1 MSPSMPM
8 DIAKRSLKMVVDKA
22 IDEIQWG
29 NLVRKS
35 IRTYAHFD
43 AKTDLRNPRTADY
56 VKAPDKVKK
65 HGFYPF
71 IHYRLEYHRYSSSGE
86 KNSKIRDVCYAA
98 HIDRCIYQYYSYLLN
113 EAYLERIKADSIFD
127 VPIAYRTDLH
137 KNNIH
142 FAKRAFDFIRVN
154 APCSILIGD
163 FKSFFDK
170 LDHGYLKKQWCSLL
184 GVDNLPDDHY
194 AVYKSITK
202 YSMCERKDLLRLNG
216 LKDTPA
222 GVKELNKKKR
232 VFSVDEYH
240 SFRKAISY
248 DQNNTPQKFI
258 VLNQHT
264 DKQGHMCGIPQGSP
278 ISASLANIY
287 MLEID
292 KYISERVGLLGG
304 LYMRYCDDFIIV
316 IPGQDNI
323 GFNNTIL
330 ESFVDY
336 LNKQPGVIL
345 EPQKT
350 QYFYYCDS
358 KITGYHA
365 MAEHN
370 LSKSILSFLGFSYDG
385 SSVVLRSKTIF
396 KYFTRMYK
404 KARTIT
410 KRNGVS
416 PRGNKISCKRLY
428 RLYSFRGTI
437 DGIHSD
443 INESLGEHRKCG
455 NFISYVMRAKEIMG
469 SNFNEKIL
477 PRHMSKI
484 RKALKK

>member
-1 MSPSMPM
+1 MVMS
-8 DIAKRSLKMVVDKA
+8 KT
-22 IDEIQWG
+22 IDEKQWKD
-29 NLVRKS
+29 LIRKS
-35 IRTYAHFD
+35 KRFYAHFD
-43 AKTDLRNPRTADY
+43 ARTDLRRSRTADY
-56 VKAPDKVKK
+56 VKDPGKVKK

-71 IHYRLEYHRYSSSGE
+71 IHYKLEYHRYSTSDK
-86 KNSKIRDVCYAA
+86 KNSKVRDVCYAA

-113 EAYLERIKADSIFD
+113 KAYLERIKSDGIYD

-137 KNNIH
+137 MNNIH
-142 FAKRAFDFIRVN
+142 FAKRAFDFIRIN
-154 APCSILIGD
+154 SPCSILIGD

-170 LDHGYLKKQWCSLL
+170 LDHGYLKKQWCSLI

-202 YSMCERKDLLRLNG
+202 YSICERKDLLRLNG
-216 LKDTPA
+216 LKDTPT

-240 SFRKAISY
+240 GFRKAISY

-292 KYISERVGLLGG
+292 KYISGCVRSRDG

-316 IPGQDNI
+316 IPDKDKI
-323 GFNNTIL
+323 GFEDTFF
-330 ESFVDY
+330 ESIVDY
-336 LNKQPGVIL
+336 LNKQPGIVL
-345 EPQKT
+345 ETQKT
-350 QYFYYCDS
+350 QRFYCCDS
-358 KITGYHA
+358 KLVNYCTIS
-365 MAEHN
+365 EHN
-370 LSKSILSFLGFSYDG
+370 SSNRLLNFLGFSYDG
-385 SSVVLRSKTIF
+385 DSVVLRSKTIF
-396 KYFTRMYK
+396 KYYSRMYK
-404 KARTIT
+404 KAKTIT
-410 KRNGVS
+410 EKDGIS

-428 RLYSFRGTI
+428 RLYSIRGTI
-437 DGIHSD
+437 DYTHSD
-443 INESLGEHRKCG
+443 GNGPQGEQHKCG

-469 SNFNEKIL
+469 SDFNEKIL
-477 PRHMSKI
+477 PRHMLKI